1 MKCNNEIIALFYTG
15 YDKYYVFYG
24 NDIDNIYDGDTYNE
38 YTKGEIL
45 SYNFNAKIPNYK
57 VFDDLVL
64 ENMEPICQISFSLFG
79 NNSYTD
85 AILYIE
91 TKKYLVVIRMDYSI
105 PQLLVKNNDNLI
117 YKKDYT
123 NDNLKFIE
131 KNMKK
136 YRYYK
141 L

>member
-1 MKCNNEIIALFYTG
+1 MNCNNEIIALFYAG
-15 YDKYYVFYG
+15 FDKYYVFYG
-24 NDIDNIYDGDTYNE
+24 NDNENIYRGDSYHE
-38 YTKGEIL
+38 YTKEEIL
-45 SYNFNAKIPNYK
+45 SYNFNAKIPKNK

-64 ENMEPICQISFSLFG
+64 GNMEPICQISFSLFG
-79 NNSYTD
+79 NKSHTD

-91 TKKYLVVIRMDYSI
+91 TEKYLVVVRTDFLI
-105 PQLLVKNNDNLI
+105 PQLLLKNNDILI

-131 KNMKK
+131 E
-136 YRYYK
+136 